1 MILCAFCKKLDISLK
16 VRKKEVQS
24 FSLQQHD
31 DNVRMITM
39 VMTAMKQ
46 LMTML
51 ISAKTLMTKKILEK
65 RFNLV
70 SLAQYSRLQLVPA
83 TIPLCQ
89 NSLRLLLHIYAVIR
103 SICIG
108 FNDGFVYTFSLIV
121 LKYSTIHPEQVLYN
135 AIYKIL
141 PGDRRCDIHQLTCK
155 SSRKKCHLKHLNS
168 VRVWVWTLIAPLV
181 DRDSN
186 LDALFNKQLFGFF
199 PPSVFCA
206 VGWCRAHVPH
216 GDYLLCVLSHL
227 VCLGCT
233 VAHSGQGTE
242 GWRHSLG

>member
-1 MILCAFCKKLDISLK
+1 
-16 VRKKEVQS
+16 
-24 FSLQQHD
+24 
-31 DNVRMITM
+31 
-39 VMTAMKQ
+39 
-46 LMTML
+46 MTMWGWWQWWWQQWNKWWQCWFQQRRWWRRR
-51 ISAKTLMTKKILEK
+51 SEK
-65 RFNLV
+65 RGSTLYPCPNIPAY
-70 SLAQYSRLQLVPA
+70 SLYLPPSHSVRILSDSS
-83 TIPLCQ
+83 C
-89 NSLRLLLHIYAVIR
+89 IYAAIR

-108 FNDGFVYTFSLIV
+108 FNDGFVYIFSPIV

-155 SSRKKCHLKHLNS
+155 SSRKKCHFWTFEQCTCLSLNTDRTTRWQRQQS
-168 VRVWVWTLIAPLV
+168 GRPL
-181 DRDSN
+181 
-186 LDALFNKQLFGFF
+186 QQTTIWGFS
-199 PPSVFCA
+199 PSVFCA
-206 VGWCRAHVPH
+206 VGWCRAHVLH

>member
-1 MILCAFCKKLDISLK
+1 
-16 VRKKEVQS
+16 
-24 FSLQQHD
+24 
-31 DNVRMITM
+31 
-39 VMTAMKQ
+39 
-46 LMTML
+46 MTMWGWWQWWWQQWNNWWQCWFQQRRWWRRR
-51 ISAKTLMTKKILEK
+51 SEK
-65 RFNLV
+65 RGSTLYPCPNI
-70 SLAQYSRLQLVPA
+70 PA
-83 TIPLCQ
+83 YILYLPPSHSVRILSDSSC
-89 NSLRLLLHIYAVIR
+89 IYAAIR

-155 SSRKKCHLKHLNS
+155 SSRKKCHLKLLNS
-168 VRVWVWTLIAPLV
+168 VRVWVSTLIAPLI
-181 DRDSN
+181 DKDSN
-186 LDALFNKQLFGFF
+186 LDALFNKQLFGFS
-199 PPSVFCA
+199 PRQCSVLWA
-206 VGWCRAHVPH
+206 SVEHMSSTVIISS
-216 GDYLLCVLSHL
+216 CVLSHL